1 MIQMTFEE
9 AKKELAS
16 WISRSGELENTN
28 PYVHSFEGGVTLD
41 GEFDP
46 ETLIAIGVYLLE
58 YKK

>member
-16 WISRSGELENTN
+16 WINRKGELDSTN
-28 PYVHSFEGGVTLD
+28 PYVNSYEGSVTLD

-58 YKK
+58 DKK